1 MNKKFDRIASIVFL
15 ALGILIVVES
25 GKISGSAYG
34 SSIGPK
40 TFPMGLGIILII
52 LSILLLIETIKYR
65 ATYKIVE
72 EHEEITSPNYKRFF
86 IIFAAA
92 LGYVL
97 LLEKLGYLIT
107 TFVFL
112 LIGFQTLEKGKWITS
127 IIVAGAFSAVIYIGF
142 VNVLGGSLP
151 GLPF

>member
-1 MNKKFDRIASIVFL
+1 MNKNFDRIASIVFM

-25 GKISGSAYG
+25 GKISESAYG

-52 LSILLLIETIKYR
+52 LSIMLLIETVKYR
-65 ATYKIVE
+65 ATYKIAE
-72 EHEEITSPNYKRFF
+72 EHEDISSPNYKRFL
-86 IIFAAA
+86 IIFVAAV
-92 LGYVL
+92 GYVL
-97 LLEKLGYLIT
+97 LLDKLGYVIT